1 MGIVLK
7 VTPDVLIRIAGD
19 IEKQLKDMKTQFGE
33 LHSDINGTRSFWEG
47 EASDTHKAQ
56 YDALVPEIQNAL
68 DRLQKR
74 PEELLKMAGIYNDV
88 EDIAKETAM
97 SLVEDVIV

>member
-7 VTPDVLIRIAGD
+7 VEPDALIRMAGD

-33 LHSDINGTRSFWEG
+33 LQSDINRTRSFWEG
-47 EASDTHKAQ
+47 EASDTHKSQ
-56 YDALVPEIQNAL
+56 YDALDPEIQNAL

-74 PEELLKMAGIYNDV
+74 PEELLKMAGLYNEV
-88 EDIAKETAM
+88 EDAAKEAAM
-97 SLVEDVIV
+97 SLLEDVII